1 MIKKLIITLSFI
13 FITNCT
19 LNKVEKNH
27 GVNLLDIKQKKLQIN
42 ISNRNDVLKILG
54 SPSVEGSF
62 DDNSF
67 FYIERKTS
75 SSQLSKLGKKKLLT
89 NNVLIL
95 EMDNKGILVKKTFL
109 NKEDMKKINFTND
122 ETGTEIGKSSAVYT
136 FINALRNKIND
147 PLGKK
152 K

>member
-1 MIKKLIITLSFI
+1 MIKKLIIILSFI

-27 GVNLLDIKQKKLQIN
+27 GVNLLEKKQKKLQIN

-62 DDNSF
+62 DDNTF
-67 FYIERKTS
+67 IYIERKTS

-95 EMDNKGILVKKTFL
+95 KMDNKGILVKKTFL

-122 ETGTEIGKSSAVYT
+122 ETGTEIGKNSAVYT
-136 FINALRNKIND
+136 FIKALRNKIND
-147 PLGKK
+147 PLGKRK
-152 K
+152 

>member
-1 MIKKLIITLSFI
+1 
-13 FITNCT
+13 
-19 LNKVEKNH
+19 
-27 GVNLLDIKQKKLQIN
+27 
-42 ISNRNDVLKILG
+42 
-54 SPSVEGSF
+54 
-62 DDNSF
+62 
-67 FYIERKTS
+67 
-75 SSQLSKLGKKKLLT
+75 
-89 NNVLIL
+89 
-95 EMDNKGILVKKTFL
+95 MDNKGILVKKTFL